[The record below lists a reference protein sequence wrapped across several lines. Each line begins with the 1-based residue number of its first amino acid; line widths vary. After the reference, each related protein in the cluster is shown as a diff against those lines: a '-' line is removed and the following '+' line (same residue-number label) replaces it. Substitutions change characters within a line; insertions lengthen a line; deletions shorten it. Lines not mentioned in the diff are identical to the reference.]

1 MTGEKTSG
9 CGISR
14 IILCGSDTEQK
25 KIFLEGL
32 QRAVNLKK
40 IDMEILDRPE
50 EMGQDDFALLFPG
63 YDWKEFEKTEKAL
76 SLLKKVHPRE
86 ALLFSDAEVYGK
98 VYGDPHPLKEN
109 ELGYV
114 CHTDLKETG
123 KTCLRMAE
131 NLCFRL
137 FQEEKVEIKIVRADM
152 RAFLNSQDAS
162 KIGKKEQ
169 NEKIQQLVLETIRI
183 LKNGKPGEAYN
194 LDVLEREDGLTGGR
208 SPLSPIEILLDTEKG
223 YLKGQEK

>member
-137 FQEEKVEIKIVRADM
+137 FQERRGRNKDC
-152 RAFLNSQDAS
+152 
-162 KIGKKEQ
+162 
-169 NEKIQQLVLETIRI
+169 
-183 LKNGKPGEAYN
+183 
-194 LDVLEREDGLTGGR
+194 TG
-208 SPLSPIEILLDTEKG
+208 
-223 YLKGQEK
+223 

>member
-1 MTGEKTSG
+1 M
-9 CGISR
+9 
-14 IILCGSDTEQK
+14 
-25 KIFLEGL
+25 
-32 QRAVNLKK
+32 
-40 IDMEILDRPE
+40 
-50 EMGQDDFALLFPG
+50 
-63 YDWKEFEKTEKAL
+63 
-76 SLLKKVHPRE
+76 
-86 ALLFSDAEVYGK
+86 
-98 VYGDPHPLKEN
+98 
-109 ELGYV
+109 

-137 FQEEKVEIKIVRADM
+137 FQEEEVEIKIVRADM

-194 LDVLEREDGLTGGR
+194 LDVLEREDGRTGGR